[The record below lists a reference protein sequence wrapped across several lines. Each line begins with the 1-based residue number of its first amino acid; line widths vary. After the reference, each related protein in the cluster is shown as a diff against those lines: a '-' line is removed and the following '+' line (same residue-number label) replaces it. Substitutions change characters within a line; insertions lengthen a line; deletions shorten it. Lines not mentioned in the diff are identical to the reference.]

1 MLQCSLCKYATNNQ
15 RQQWKN
21 YSVLF
26 LVLYKDVLF
35 HVCQSMQIIC
45 AICAN
50 QRIDI
55 ICDAFVRE
63 KFISSQTIAWPN
75 QIQQLEIEISAKL
88 TLIFVCFCRPLE
100 PKSHVY
106 TILLFVIIFHVH
118 EHVLL
123 KGKVSFDSNYC
134 VICDNRTCNW
144 QLFCAAFS
152 LSIYGLASLFTK
164 MSSSPPLIWE
174 GNWWFSYNKAA
185 SQMKYGLIGVWP
197 ALLFSVLILYLML
210 SSSSSVSN
218 ITMFNS
224 PPWGFSTIRV
234 SLPKAGKN
242 LNVKILVGAHCHSMG
257 HKLMRTWF
265 QNLLWGLDGSYDHH
279 HHSHY
284 HHHHHHHHTMYS

>member
-134 VICDNRTCNW
+134 VICDNRTCKW
-144 QLFCAAFS
+144 DLFMFPSLAFLSFFLPRCHLPQLSFGNVIGDF
-152 LSIYGLASLFTK
+152 LATK
-164 MSSSPPLIWE
+164 LHNGRNM
-174 GNWWFSYNKAA
+174 
-185 SQMKYGLIGVWP
+185 
-197 ALLFSVLILYLML
+197 
-210 SSSSSVSN
+210 
-218 ITMFNS
+218 
-224 PPWGFSTIRV
+224 
-234 SLPKAGKN
+234 
-242 LNVKILVGAHCHSMG
+242 
-257 HKLMRTWF
+257 
-265 QNLLWGLDGSYDHH
+265 D
-279 HHSHY
+279 
-284 HHHHHHHHTMYS
+284 